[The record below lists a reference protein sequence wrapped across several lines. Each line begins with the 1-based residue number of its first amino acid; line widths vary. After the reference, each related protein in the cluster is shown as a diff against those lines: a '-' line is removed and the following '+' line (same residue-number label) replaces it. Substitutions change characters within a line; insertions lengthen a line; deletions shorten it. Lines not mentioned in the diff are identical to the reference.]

1 MKIKICGLT
10 SPKEAE
16 YLHTYRVDFAGIV
29 LFFPKSKRNLT
40 IPRAREVLAGL
51 PQETRSVAVTVSPSL
66 PQVLEIAAA
75 GFDYIQ
81 IHGDLAP
88 ELLSETTIPI
98 FKAFNIK
105 DLPQYEQYRQCDCI
119 AGYVF
124 DALEPGSG
132 KAFDWELVKTLP
144 RDDKLLL
151 LAGGL
156 HPGNV
161 ADAIRYLS
169 PDGVDVSSGVEYD
182 DQPGKDPA
190 KIAAFVEAVKTTQK
204 R

>member
-16 YLHTYRVDFAGIV
+16 YLRTHRIDFAGMI

-40 IPRAREVLAGL
+40 IPQAREILASL
-51 PQETRSVAVTVSPSL
+51 PEGTHSVAVTVCPSL
-66 PQVLEIAAA
+66 PQVLEIEAT

-81 IHGDLAP
+81 IHGSLAP
-88 ELLSETTIPI
+88 EILAETSIPI
-98 FKAFNIK
+98 LKAFNIQ
-105 DLPQYEQYRQCDCI
+105 DMPEYEQYRQCDRI
-119 AGYVF
+119 VGYVF

-132 KAFDWELVKTLP
+132 KAFDWNLVKTLP

-156 HPGNV
+156 QPGNV

-182 DQPGKDPA
+182 DQPGKDPV
-190 KIAAFVEAVKTTQK
+190 KIAAFAKAVRDTQK
-204 R
+204 